1 LGSREGFGA
10 ESMNSNRGKGVKGG
24 KDELMD
30 KVIKDSESLK
40 NIVVYLAGSFDAFEA
55 QFTAYEM
62 KLCMDGT

>member
-1 LGSREGFGA
+1 
-10 ESMNSNRGKGVKGG
+10 MNSNRSKGVKGG
-24 KDELMD
+24 KDDLMD